1 MAGLLGAVELR
12 KGAGRG
18 WGGKVRAGDELA
30 VRAVARLMTPEGWQ
44 APPVVQKSRRRKEQG
59 SSARVVRPS
68 A

>member
-18 WGGKVRAGDELA
+18 WGGKVHAGDELA
-30 VRAVARLMTPEGWQ
+30 ARAVARLMTPEGWQ
-44 APPVVQKSRRRKEQG
+44 APPVRKSRRRKEQG
-59 SSARVVRPS
+59 SSARVVRPC